1 MLALGERNTQ
11 PISFYAS
18 LLKKATVDEAG
29 RNDLPVM
36 KTGFAEKQ
44 SKLNMTAQKIHP
56 PLIQLQLWRHIDLI
70 ACKDIGSLENSVQ
83 WHNFDNE

>member
-29 RNDLPVM
+29 RNGLPVM

-44 SKLNMTAQKIHP
+44 QIKHDGSEDSPSTDSTAVMTPH
-56 PLIQLQLWRHIDLI
+56 
-70 ACKDIGSLENSVQ
+70 
-83 WHNFDNE
+83 